1 MKFIKG
7 LLKFIL
13 YLVLLVAVG
22 IFISFAVVAYQTSR
36 QHISYQ
42 EEINHY
48 SQEYHVDPLLTAS
61 IVKVESD
68 FDINAHSNQDAK
80 GLMQLLDESARH
92 SAEIIGEEYYPQ
104 KLKDVDYNLKLGVA
118 YYDYLYRYYNDM
130 ELALAAYNGGIGN
143 VDEWINDGI
152 IDKNDPNV
160 NNIPID
166 ETRQYVTKVSA
177 NYEVMKTFYKDGL
190 PSDKDLADRKKL
202 TVNNYK
208 KFVKKMLQD
217 IL

>member
-22 IFISFAVVAYQTSR
+22 IFISFSVVAYQTSR

-48 SQEYHVDPLLTAS
+48 SQEYNVDPLLTAS

-92 SAEIIGEEYYPQ
+92 SAEIIGEEYYPE
-104 KLKDVDYNLKLGVA
+104 KLK
-118 YYDYLYRYYNDM
+118 
-130 ELALAAYNGGIGN
+130 
-143 VDEWINDGI
+143 
-152 IDKNDPNV
+152 
-160 NNIPID
+160 
-166 ETRQYVTKVSA
+166 
-177 NYEVMKTFYKDGL
+177 
-190 PSDKDLADRKKL
+190 
-202 TVNNYK
+202 
-208 KFVKKMLQD
+208 
-217 IL
+217 